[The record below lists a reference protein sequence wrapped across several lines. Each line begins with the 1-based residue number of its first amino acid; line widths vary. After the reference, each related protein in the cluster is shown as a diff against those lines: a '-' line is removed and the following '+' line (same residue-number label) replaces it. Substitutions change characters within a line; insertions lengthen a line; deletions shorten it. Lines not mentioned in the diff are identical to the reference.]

1 MGRVR
6 KLAPVSSAVS
16 VEDIR
21 ECFDWAGIEQAIDR
35 EIAPAAREQ
44 ICRATQIFTQSA
56 EFEANAPSL
65 TEAEDRLKRLA
76 STTEEAWRA
85 LLRETGG
92 GSDVAAYIKDLIGR
106 NLLGSAT
113 AVMSDLLVEYG
124 NAKRTLSELRDNP
137 AHRYEEGMAW
147 REWIR
152 ALTEIAIEHGIPT
165 GVRTDTR
172 LDPDKT
178 ASRFVMFIGK
188 LQASI
193 PQRFRRHTHSS
204 EALAKA
210 ITRSRDRKMRTHQP

>member
-35 EIAPAAREQ
+35 EITPAAREK
-44 ICRATQIFTQSA
+44 ICTATQTFMQSA

-65 TEAEDRLKRLA
+65 TEAEDRLKRLTSA
-76 STTEEAWRA
+76 TEEAWRA
-85 LLRETGG
+85 LLGETGG

-113 AVMSDLLVEYG
+113 AAMSDLLVAYG
-124 NAKRTLSELRDNP
+124 NAKGMLSELRDNR
-137 AHRYEEGMAW
+137 AHCYEEGAAW
-147 REWIR
+147 RDWIR
-152 ALTEIAIEHGIPT
+152 ALTEIAIEHRIPT

-172 LDPDKT
+172 QDPDKT
-178 ASRFVMFIGK
+178 ASCFVVLVGK

-210 ITRSRDRKMRTHQP
+210 ITRSRDRKARDQQP